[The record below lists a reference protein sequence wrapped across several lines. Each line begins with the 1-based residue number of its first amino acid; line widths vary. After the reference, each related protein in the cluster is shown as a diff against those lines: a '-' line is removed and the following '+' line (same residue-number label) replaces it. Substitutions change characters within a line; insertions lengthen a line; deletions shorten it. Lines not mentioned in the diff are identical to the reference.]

1 MRLEGKVAIITGAG
15 TGIGRATALMFA
27 REGAKVVAAARRP
40 EAIKEVAKLIAS
52 EGGESLSQPTDVT
65 QVDQVKALVEK
76 TLSAFGRI
84 DVVFA
89 NAGINPS
96 RTPILETTE
105 DDWQKTLDTNL
116 TGVFLTCKYS
126 LPPMVES
133 GGGSII
139 ITSSAVSLVGTR
151 NRIPYSAA
159 KGGVNQFVKA
169 MAVDCAPYNIRVNG
183 ICPGRVLT
191 DFVRHLQGSGGD
203 WEEVS
208 KRYPLGLEGKPEDI
222 AYAAVY
228 LASDES
234 SWVTGIL
241 LPVDGG
247 MSCK

>member
-15 TGIGRATALMFA
+15 TGIGRETALMFA
-27 REGAKVVAAARRP
+27 KEGAKVVVAARRP
-40 EAIKEVAKLIAS
+40 AVIDEVVDLITS
-52 EGGESLSQPTDVT
+52 KGGEAVSHPTDVT

-76 TLSAFGRI
+76 TLSTYGTI

-105 DDWQKTLDTNL
+105 ENWQKTLDTNL

-126 LPPMVES
+126 LPAMIEK

-139 ITSSAVSLVGTR
+139 VNSSAVGLVGNK
-151 NRIPYSAA
+151 NRIPYGAT
-159 KGGVNQFVKA
+159 KGGANHFVKC
-169 MAVDCAPYNIRVNG
+169 MAVDCAPYNIRVNA
-183 ICPGRVLT
+183 ICPGRVMT
-191 DFVRHLQGSGGD
+191 DFVRHLEGAGGD
-203 WEEVS
+203 MEEVR
-208 KRYPLGLEGKPEDI
+208 KLYPLGLKGKPEHI

-228 LASDES
+228 LASDEAE
-234 SWVTGIL
+234 WVTGIL